1 MGILTKKCFFISLMA
16 LLPLMACAQLDK
28 KKAKEVEKYEESGL
42 YLIGRG
48 VSATERQADEMA
60 LSNLSSQISTNVRS
74 DFEYIMSKEQKK
86 DTTSF
91 NSTVE
96 SIIKTYTS
104 TTLTGVRQMVLQ
116 RKPEAIV
123 VRYIE
128 LAKIDE
134 IFTKRREKAK
144 NFAQQA
150 MKYEN
155 DLRLADALT
164 YYHWALA
171 LLRSCPSG
179 EGKEIKISLP
189 DFSEVSLEQ
198 YIYTR
203 FRNIFENTKMT
214 ATAKM
219 EDNEE
224 GTLTYSVKAEY
235 KGKPAANFAYS
246 YFNGDET
253 VMTTLRDGVGD
264 ITVPLKF
271 KMKELDLRAVY
282 SYDDAANLDRE
293 VRDVLDN
300 TPEAPLDMAEMELE
314 GYKKL
319 KSEDIAKVNTN
330 LGLAEHAATNASVV
344 ETADYSV
351 VHYLDMS
358 EAEPYVHLMEKVE
371 LALMH
376 HDYKAIKDDFTPE
389 GYDMFNKLISY
400 GHAKLLSSSVS
411 VSFTRLGD
419 EITCRSF
426 PMSFTFKSSRHSFTE
441 NVVFRMNA
449 DCKITEVSFELEKGA
464 IENIMDDPE
473 KQYTPAARQ
482 TLVNFL
488 ERYRTAYALKD
499 IDYIEK
505 IFSNDALIITG
516 SVVRSAGP
524 SDINVK
530 NMKHVEYTRQ
540 SKSEYLRN
548 LEKCFNSNEFIN
560 IRFAKSMADKNDVK
574 YKYGMNIS
582 KSNDGRE
589 IYGIQIEQ
597 DYYSTNY
604 GDHGYLFL
612 LLDMQKIK
620 EPLIKVRAWQPD
632 LDPNIR
638 DGRLSKEEFQF

>member
-28 KKAKEVEKYEESGL
+28 KKAKEVEKMEASGL

-48 VSATERQADEMA
+48 MSATVTQAREMA

-74 DFEYIMSKEQKK
+74 DFEYIMSKEQKN
-86 DTTSF
+86 DTASF

-96 SIIKTYTS
+96 SIVKTYTS
-104 TTLTGVRQMVLQ
+104 TTLTGVREIVLQ
-116 RKPEAIV
+116 LKPEAHV

-128 LAKIDE
+128 LEKIDE
-134 IFTKRREKAK
+134 IFNERREKAK
-144 NFAQQA
+144 NFASVA
-150 MKYEN
+150 IKYEK

-164 YYHWALA
+164 YYHWALS

-179 EGKEIKISLP
+179 NDLKISMP
-189 DFSEVSLEQ
+189 DLTEMSLEQ
-198 YIYTR
+198 YIYGR
-203 FRNIFENTKMT
+203 FRNILENTKMK
-214 ATAKM
+214 ATAKI
-219 EDNEE
+219 EDKEE
-224 GTLTYSVKAEY
+224 GTVTYTVNAEY
-235 KGKPAANFAYS
+235 DGKPTANFAYS
-246 YFNGDET
+246 YFNGEET
-253 VMTTLRDGVGD
+253 VTTTLRDGVGD

-282 SYDDAANLDRE
+282 SYDDAANFDRE

-300 TPEAPLDMAEMELE
+300 TPEAPLDIAKLDLE

-319 KSEDIAKVNTN
+319 KSEDINKVDAKLDISKHETA
-330 LGLAEHAATNASVV
+330 GVV
-344 ETADYSV
+344 EQEKYDV
-351 VHYLDMS
+351 VHYLDS
-358 EAEPYVHLMEKVE
+358 AEAAPYIHLMEKVE
-371 LALMH
+371 VALMH
-376 HDYKAIKDDFTPE
+376 HDYKAIQNDFTPD
-389 GYDMFNKLISY
+389 GYEMFNKLINY
-400 GHAKLLSSSVS
+400 GHAKLLTSSVS
-411 VSFTRLGD
+411 VNFTRLGN

-441 NVVFRMNA
+441 NVVFRMNT

-473 KQYTPAARQ
+473 KRYTQEARQ

-516 SVVRSAGP
+516 HVVKSAGP

>member
-1 MGILTKKCFFISLMA
+1 MKEIIL
-16 LLPLMACAQLDK
+16 Q
-28 KKAKEVEKYEESGL
+28 Y
-42 YLIGRG
+42 
-48 VSATERQADEMA
+48 
-60 LSNLSSQISTNVRS
+60 
-74 DFEYIMSKEQKK
+74 
-86 DTTSF
+86 
-91 NSTVE
+91 
-96 SIIKTYTS
+96 
-104 TTLTGVRQMVLQ
+104 
-116 RKPEAIV
+116 KPEAHV
-123 VRYIE
+123 VRYIKLE
-128 LAKIDE
+128 QIDE
-134 IFTKRREKAK
+134 IFNERRKKAK
-144 NFAQQA
+144 DFAKHA
-150 MKYEN
+150 LTYEK
-155 DLRLADALT
+155 DLKLADALT
-164 YYHWALA
+164 YYYWALS

-179 EGKEIKISLP
+179 NDLKISMP
-189 DFSEVSLEQ
+189 DFTEMSLQQ
-198 YIYTR
+198 YIYSR
-203 FRNIFENTKMT
+203 FRNILQNTNMK
-214 ATAKM
+214 ATAKI
-219 EDNEE
+219 EDKEE
-224 GTLTYSVKAEY
+224 GTVTYTVNAEY
-235 KGKPAANFAYS
+235 DGKPTANFAYS
-246 YFNGDET
+246 YFNGEET
-253 VMTTLRDGVGD
+253 VTTTLRDGVGD

-282 SYDDAANLDRE
+282 SYDDAANVDRE

-300 TPEAPLDMAEMELE
+300 TPEAPLDIAELELE
-314 GYKKL
+314 GYKRL
-319 KSEDIAKVNTN
+319 KSEDINKVDAK
-330 LGLAEHAATNASVV
+330 LDLSKH
-344 ETADYSV
+344 ETADVVVEQEKYDV
-351 VHYLDMS
+351 VHYLDS
-358 EAEPYVHLMEKVE
+358 AEAAPYVHLMEKVE
-371 LALMH
+371 VALMH
-376 HDYKAIKDDFTPE
+376 RDYKAIQGDFTPD
-389 GYDMFNKLISY
+389 GYEMFNKLINY
-400 GHAKLLSSSVS
+400 GHAKLLSTTVS
-411 VSFTRLGD
+411 VNFTRLGN

-441 NVVFRMNA
+441 NVVFRMNT

-473 KQYTPAARQ
+473 KQYTQEARQ

-516 SVVRSAGP
+516 HVVKSAGP

-530 NMKHVEYTRQ
+530 NMNHVEYTRQ
-540 SKSEYLRN
+540 SKSEYLRK
-548 LEKCFNSNEFIN
+548 LERVFNSNEFIN

>member
-28 KKAKEVEKYEESGL
+28 KKAKEVEKMEASGL

-48 VSATERQADEMA
+48 MSATVTQAREMA

-74 DFEYIMSKEQKK
+74 DFEYIMSKEQKN
-86 DTTSF
+86 DTASF

-96 SIIKTYTS
+96 SIVKTYTS
-104 TTLTGVRQMVLQ
+104 TTLTGVREIVLQ
-116 RKPEAIV
+116 LKPEAHV

-128 LAKIDE
+128 LEKIDE
-134 IFTKRREKAK
+134 IFNERREKAK
-144 NFAQQA
+144 NFAKHA
-150 MKYEN
+150 LKYEK
-155 DLRLADALT
+155 DLKLADALT
-164 YYHWALA
+164 YYHWALS

-179 EGKEIKISLP
+179 NDLKISMP
-189 DFSEVSLEQ
+189 DLTEMSLEQ
-198 YIYTR
+198 YIYGR
-203 FRNIFENTKMT
+203 FRNILENTKMK
-214 ATAKM
+214 ATAKI
-219 EDNEE
+219 EDKEE
-224 GTLTYSVKAEY
+224 GTVTYTVNAEY
-235 KGKPAANFAYS
+235 DGKPTANFAYS
-246 YFNGDET
+246 YFNGEET
-253 VMTTLRDGVGD
+253 VTTTLRDGVGD

-282 SYDDAANLDRE
+282 SYDDAANFDRE

-300 TPEAPLDMAEMELE
+300 TPEAPLDIAELELE

-319 KSEDIAKVNTN
+319 KSEDINKVDAKLDISKHETAGV
-330 LGLAEHAATNASVV
+330 VV
-344 ETADYSV
+344 EQEKYDV
-351 VHYLDMS
+351 VHYLDS
-358 EAEPYVHLMEKVE
+358 EEAAPYIHLMEKVE
-371 LALMH
+371 VALMH
-376 HDYKAIKDDFTPE
+376 HDYKAIQNDFTPD
-389 GYDMFNKLISY
+389 GYEMFNKLINY
-400 GHAKLLSSSVS
+400 GHAKLLTSSVS
-411 VSFTRLGD
+411 VNFTRLGN

-441 NVVFRMNA
+441 NVVFRMNT

-473 KQYTPAARQ
+473 KRYTQEARQ

-516 SVVRSAGP
+516 HVVKSAGP

>member
-1 MGILTKKCFFISLMA
+1 
-16 LLPLMACAQLDK
+16 MACAQLDK
-28 KKAKEVEKYEESGL
+28 KKAKEVEKMEASGL

-48 VSATERQADEMA
+48 VSATVTQASEMA

-74 DFEYIMSKEQKK
+74 DFEYIMSKEQKN
-86 DTTSF
+86 DTANF

-96 SIIKTYTS
+96 SIVKTYTS
-104 TTLTGVRQMVLQ
+104 TTLTGVKEIILQ
-116 RKPEAIV
+116 YKPEVHV

-128 LAKIDE
+128 LEKIDE
-134 IFTKRREKAK
+134 IFNERREKAK
-144 NFAQQA
+144 KFASVA
-150 MKYEN
+150 IKYEK

-164 YYHWALA
+164 YYHWALS

-179 EGKEIKISLP
+179 NDLKISMP
-189 DFSEVSLEQ
+189 DLTEMSLEQ
-198 YIYTR
+198 YIYGR
-203 FRNIFENTKMT
+203 FRNILQNTNMK
-214 ATAKM
+214 ATAKI
-219 EDNEE
+219 EDKEE
-224 GTLTYSVKAEY
+224 GTVTYTVNAEY
-235 KGKPAANFAYS
+235 DGKPTANFAYS
-246 YFNGDET
+246 YFNGEET
-253 VMTTLRDGVGD
+253 VTTTLRDGVGD

-282 SYDDAANLDRE
+282 SYDDAANFDRE

-300 TPEAPLDMAEMELE
+300 TPEAPLDITKLDLE

-319 KSEDIAKVNTN
+319 KSEDINKVDAKLDISKHETAGV
-330 LGLAEHAATNASVV
+330 VV
-344 ETADYSV
+344 EQEKYDV
-351 VHYLDMS
+351 VHYLDS
-358 EAEPYVHLMEKVE
+358 AEAAPYIHLMEKVE
-371 LALMH
+371 VALMH
-376 HDYKAIKDDFTPE
+376 HDYKAIQNDFTPD
-389 GYDMFNKLISY
+389 GYEMFNKLINY
-400 GHAKLLSSSVS
+400 GHAKLLTSSVS
-411 VSFTRLGD
+411 VNFTRLGN

-441 NVVFRMNA
+441 NVVFRMNT

-473 KQYTPAARQ
+473 KRYTQEARQ

-516 SVVRSAGP
+516 HVVKSAGP

>member
-28 KKAKEVEKYEESGL
+28 KKAKEVEKKEASGL

-48 VSATERQADEMA
+48 MSATVRQADEMA

-74 DFEYIMSKEQKK
+74 DFEYIMSKEQKN
-86 DTTSF
+86 DTASF

-96 SIIKTYTS
+96 SIVKTYTS
-104 TTLTGVRQMVLQ
+104 TTLTGVRQIILQ
-116 RKPEAIV
+116 TKPEAHV

-128 LAKIDE
+128 LEKIDE
-134 IFTKRREKAK
+134 IFNERREKAK
-144 NFAQQA
+144 NFAKHA
-150 MKYEN
+150 LKYEK
-155 DLRLADALT
+155 DLKLADALT
-164 YYHWALA
+164 YYHWALS

-179 EGKEIKISLP
+179 NDLKISMP
-189 DFSEVSLEQ
+189 DLTEMSLEQ
-198 YIYTR
+198 YIYGR
-203 FRNIFENTKMT
+203 FRNILENTKMK
-214 ATAKM
+214 ATAKI
-219 EDNEE
+219 EDKEE
-224 GTLTYSVKAEY
+224 GTVTYTVNAEY
-235 KGKPAANFAYS
+235 NGKPAANFAYS
-246 YFNGDET
+246 YFNGEET
-253 VMTTLRDGVGD
+253 VTTTLRDGVGD

-282 SYDDAANLDRE
+282 SYDDAANFDRE

-300 TPEAPLDMAEMELE
+300 TPEAPLDIAELELE
-314 GYKKL
+314 GYKRL
-319 KSEDIAKVNTN
+319 KSEDINKVDAKLDISKHETAGV
-330 LGLAEHAATNASVV
+330 VV
-344 ETADYSV
+344 EQEKYDV
-351 VHYLDMS
+351 VHYLDS
-358 EAEPYVHLMEKVE
+358 AEAAPYIHLMEKVE
-371 LALMH
+371 VALMH
-376 HDYKAIKDDFTPE
+376 RDYKAIKGDFTPD
-389 GYDMFNKLISY
+389 GYEMFNKLINY
-400 GHAKLLSSSVS
+400 GHAKLLSTTVS
-411 VSFTRLGD
+411 VNFTRLGN

-441 NVVFRMNA
+441 NVVFRMNT

-473 KQYTPAARQ
+473 KRYTQEARQ

-516 SVVRSAGP
+516 HVVKSAGP

-530 NMKHVEYTRQ
+530 NMNHVEYTRQ